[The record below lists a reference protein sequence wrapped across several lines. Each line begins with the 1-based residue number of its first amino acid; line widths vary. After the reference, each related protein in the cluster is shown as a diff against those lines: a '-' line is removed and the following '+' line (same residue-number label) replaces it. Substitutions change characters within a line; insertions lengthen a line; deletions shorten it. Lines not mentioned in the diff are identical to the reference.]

1 MMLAE
6 IFDITTVGY
15 KKMTWAET
23 FDMITVGHFILLS
36 SYLTLSS
43 ELIETQAMIEEWNQ
57 MWARNE
63 AIIFNFLTKLHGL
76 TL

>member
-23 FDMITVGHFILLS
+23 FDMMTVGHFILLS

-43 ELIETQAMIEEWNQ
+43 ELIETQAMIEE
-57 MWARNE
+57 
-63 AIIFNFLTKLHGL
+63 
-76 TL
+76 